1 MVSIAAQVEVF
12 FASAKDIPGRAGG
25 TIDVDIRTDHNHTGK
40 IDADGNDAD
49 NDAGNGAGDNDDE
62 SKRINPFLVETAE
75 ETAEEKAKAAAAAT
89 AAVVT
94 AEDRLLLGVDERDDS
109 GFGVWRLATVV
120 TYNARLR
127 EHHFE
132 YDDGVRL
139 TFTDCR
145 RTSKLD
151 GAYPFFF
158 GSHHFHHSLIFSRT
172 ILFLFFQ
179 SFIRSFSYHGI
190 FSGASVV

>member
-25 TIDVDIRTDHNHTGK
+25 TIDVGIRTDHNHTGK
-40 IDADGNDAD
+40 TDADDNDAD

-62 SKRINPFLVETAE
+62 SKRINPFLV

-151 GAYPFFF
+151 GAIL
-158 GSHHFHHSLIFSRT
+158 SFSVLTIST
-172 ILFLFFQ
+172 ILSYSLALFFQ

>member
-1 MVSIAAQVEVF
+1 MF

-25 TIDVDIRTDHNHTGK
+25 TNDADIGTDQNHTGN
-40 IDADGNDAD
+40 NDAD
-49 NDAGNGAGDNDDE
+49 NNSADGNDAGNGADGVTDTKDDE

-75 ETAEEKAKAAAAAT
+75 EKANAAAAAT

-109 GFGVWRLATVV
+109 GFGLWRVATVV

-132 YDDGVRL
+132 YEDGV
-139 TFTDCR
+139 
-145 RTSKLD
+145 
-151 GAYPFFF
+151 
-158 GSHHFHHSLIFSRT
+158 SLMGYST
-172 ILFLFFQ
+172 
-179 SFIRSFSYHGI
+179 
-190 FSGASVV
+190 V